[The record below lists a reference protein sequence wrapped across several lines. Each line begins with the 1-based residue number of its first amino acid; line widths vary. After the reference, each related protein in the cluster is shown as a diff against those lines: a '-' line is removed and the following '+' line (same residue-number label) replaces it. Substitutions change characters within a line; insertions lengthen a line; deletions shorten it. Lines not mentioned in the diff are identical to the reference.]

1 MWYFTFLLLTLFWSG
16 SVPPIKPNLFRD
28 SALLLL
34 SIDRDLD
41 LADNLLYCCWFWCR
55 LLSTCCCSFLV
66 LSALC
71 RPRSSSPR
79 TSTPSTSQTA
89 KTPEINASGCQWI
102 ETWVFGRQPIYKKYF
117 VNPTNILVDKQ
128 LPPLPRKLADGN
140 DDRQHLVIMMFVVMM
155 FAAFNVVL

>member
-41 LADNLLYCCWFWCR
+41 LADNLLYCCWFWW

-140 DDRQHLVIMMFVVMM
+140 DDRQHLVIMMFVVMV
-155 FAAFNVVL
+155 FAAFNVLL